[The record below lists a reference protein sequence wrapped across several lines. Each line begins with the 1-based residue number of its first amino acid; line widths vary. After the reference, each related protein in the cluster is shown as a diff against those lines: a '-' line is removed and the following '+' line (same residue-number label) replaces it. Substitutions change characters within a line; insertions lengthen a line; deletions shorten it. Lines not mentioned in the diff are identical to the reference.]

1 MNFLVT
7 SCGETPPPNND
18 GSRRSV
24 DVGEKQNVSASTP
37 VKNDRSSGRIDM
49 SNNNISPIHDYHPDG
64 TGRRT
69 TTVSDLQQTSRSS
82 TSASPSSV
90 LDRSPAATPYVRP
103 ASGRS
108 AMDLYAAIH
117 ESKKRLLAQQSA
129 AAAVTAATAAAI
141 HRTSPPKP
149 VTATTSTAIR
159 RQPPVERQSGRYRP
173 RDDRSARYDF
183 KRLLLQTNMAGG
195 RRAQQSAVVRLQQPV
210 APPMP
215 RSRVGPAV
223 IGKKG
228 GPLSSSWK
236 SNVLS
241 STIQEDCREDEDYC
255 RTGTT
260 GVPKSAALVNHTLKG
275 FAAATCSTLETA
287 LWRLRNACS
296 FRLCVIFSIVFF
308 ECRFSKTFCRP
319 LFYESYKFMMIISKF
334 SQ

>member
-7 SCGETPPPNND
+7 SCGESSPPNND
-18 GSRRSV
+18 GSRRSAGSG
-24 DVGEKQNVSASTP
+24 DKQNVSASTP

-49 SNNNISPIHDYHPDG
+49 SNNNISPIHDYRADV

-69 TTVSDLQQTSRSS
+69 TTTAATPSDLQQIPRSS

-90 LDRSPAATPYVRP
+90 LDRSPTAAPCIRP
-103 ASGRS
+103 ASSRS

-117 ESKKRLLAQQSA
+117 ESKKRLLAQQPV
-129 AAAVTAATAAAI
+129 AVTAATASLQ
-141 HRTSPPKP
+141 RTSPPKS
-149 VTATTSTAIR
+149 VTSTTNTAIR
-159 RQPPVERQSGRYRP
+159 RQPPVERQSDRYRP

-195 RRAQQSAVVRLQQPV
+195 RRAQQSAVVRLQQP
-210 APPMP
+210 AAQPPLTP
-215 RSRVGPAV
+215 RSRVVPAAVRGGPAV
-223 IGKKG
+223 IGRKG

-255 RTGTT
+255 GTGTT
-260 GVPKSAALVNHTLKG
+260 GVPKSASLVNRTLKS

-287 LWRLRNACS
+287 L
-296 FRLCVIFSIVFF
+296 
-308 ECRFSKTFCRP
+308 
-319 LFYESYKFMMIISKF
+319 
-334 SQ
+334 